1 LLSSLFVNGTSL
13 EQQKIA
19 TQLFS
24 ALHENE
30 NISPI
35 LLSLRCLNE
44 IVEETNLTTQIK
56 MLTTLSNRFHEL
68 SQNLP
73 WKGDETAIEVLCFIA
88 KIYRKIAT
96 KASECKLA
104 DDILGH
110 ETEILVGS
118 FGPWIEIVLMKLSET
133 FQTSEEI
140 FTNLPLLLE
149 IIKFI
154 CIAFEC
160 FPYLYEV
167 NEQTIL
173 PTITGLCWKY
183 LICLIEMKHLNSEEL
198 KSYETASEDGDRVSI
213 DIFVILI
220 FELLQ
225 LCLGASGDNYHQDS
239 SSSSSSPLMGS
250 NELMNLIR
258 VLMRYIQLSSE
269 QYDQATFSGNE
280 FIAAEEDDTLELSL
294 RHTGKI
300 FLKNLSKTSFKDLME
315 SIFQILE
322 TDLNE
327 FNHLFATASPA
338 IESISFEWVLKLEA
352 MIFILAAIGRPIMK
366 KYFKSIK
373 GEMSVSCSPAPFVK
387 RSQTQRHRKEMEETI
402 NESDAMRLSQIIHTL
417 VNNFYQFPSNAQEL
431 TPQEITSFSSLAIVR
446 GGVSKLLTIFS
457 PILVKFISL
466 QPIISTSLNLS
477 LLPSISPGERYHGI
491 SEPLSSRLLH
501 CRAFGELL
509 RIGSKTYGPMTITQ
523 NPSPGDQ
530 SLVQVALQSCIELCP
545 LCNDST
551 IHIPLEIMT
560 NLLNIVTQSFESEFQ
575 STHQQGITSSAETA
589 THLSD
594 DVIIHL
600 VRIGLTVW
608 SVYCYDPF
616 ALEMAK
622 DMLFATV
629 HTCSF
634 RPNTL
639 SIFLEQ
645 FIPPIEHFI
654 GELVGNQSSKMIS
667 DLAVKLLAE
676 SVSQT
681 SSFSSYGPEASQRLS
696 LPAIQAIMRIM
707 HFSTDVDGV
716 IDVGDTLHSLVILLS
731 SKYFTLTSF
740 PQAGD
745 DILDDFIQETLLCI
759 RMIFTKCMDY
769 NYSSAIGSLYQLVSH
784 FPNHPLRHGQ
794 ERGSGYQEFI
804 QQTVNLIM
812 SLGKTNNHR
821 NILIM
826 GLVHI
831 FNKNPLLIAESL
843 GHIQLTNHSGGEGG
857 RSVNTNETALQYLLE
872 VWFELHP
879 LLESP
884 YSLSVSTNG
893 LIELIQMYSLQGIS
907 SGFLIRVLRLLLE
920 TLPSVLR
927 NETQSQE
934 VSFSSL
940 VGVLISLPLCLLLL
954 SLGERRARGSGG

>member
-19 TQLFS
+19 AQLFS

-44 IVEETNLTTQIK
+44 IIEETNLTTQVK
-56 MLTTLSNRFHEL
+56 MLATLSSRFHEL
-68 SQNLP
+68 TQSLP
-73 WKGDETAIEVLCFIA
+73 WKQDETAVEVLCFIS
-88 KIYRKIAT
+88 KVYRKVAT

-104 DDILGH
+104 DEIPAN

-118 FGPWIEIVLMKLSET
+118 FGPWIEIVIVKLSES

-140 FTNLPLLLE
+140 FTNLSLLLE

-154 CIAFEC
+154 CIAFES

-167 NEQTIL
+167 NEHTTL
-173 PTITGLCWKY
+173 PAITALCWKY
-183 LICLIEMKHLNSEEL
+183 LLCLIEIKHLNAEEL
-198 KSYETASEDGDRVSI
+198 KGYETASEDGDRVSI

-225 LCLGASGDNYHQDS
+225 ICLSASGDGYHQDS
-239 SSSSSSPLMGS
+239 CSSPLIGS
-250 NELMNLIR
+250 NELINLIR

-269 QYDQATFSGNE
+269 QYDQATYRGNE

-300 FLKNLSKTSFKDLME
+300 FLKNLSKSSFKDLME
-315 SIFQILE
+315 SIFEILE

-327 FNHLFATASPA
+327 FNQIFVTSH
-338 IESISFEWVLKLEA
+338 ISFEWILKLEA
-352 MIFILAAIGRPIMK
+352 MIFTLAAIGRPIMK

-387 RSQTQRHRKEMEETI
+387 RNQTQRHKKEMEETI
-402 NESDAMRLSQIIHTL
+402 NENDTVRLSQIIHTL
-417 VNNFYQFPSNAQEL
+417 VNNLYQFPSNAQDL
-431 TPQEITSFSSLAIVR
+431 SPQEVVSFSSLAIVR
-446 GGVSKLLTIFS
+446 GGISKLLTIYS

-466 QPIISTSLNLS
+466 QPIISISLNLS
-477 LLPSISPGERYHGI
+477 LLPSMGPNELYPGI

-501 CRAFGELL
+501 CRAYGELL
-509 RIGSKTYGPMTITQ
+509 RVASKTFDPMTITQ
-523 NPSPGDQ
+523 NPSSDEQ

-560 NLLNIVTQSFESEFQ
+560 NILNIVTQAFEMEFQ
-575 STHQQGITSSAETA
+575 STQQPTLTSDAA
-589 THLSD
+589 TLLSD
-594 DVIIHL
+594 DVVIHL

-622 DMLFATV
+622 DMLSATV
-629 HTCSF
+629 HCCSF

-639 SIFLEQ
+639 ATFLEQ
-645 FIPPIEHFI
+645 FVPPIEHFI

-676 SVSQT
+676 SVSRT
-681 SSFSSYGPEASQRLS
+681 SSFSAYGPEASQRLS
-696 LPAIQAIMRIM
+696 LPTIQAISRIM
-707 HFSTDVDGV
+707 HFSTDVDGLV
-716 IDVGDTLHSLVILLS
+716 DVGNTLQSLVILLS
-731 SKYFTLTSF
+731 SKHFTPGFFS
-740 PQAGD
+740 QNGGD
-745 DILDDFIQETLLCI
+745 DLIDDFIQETLLCI
-759 RMIFTKCMDY
+759 RMIFSKSMDY

-784 FPNHPLRHGQ
+784 FPSHSGKRSHGHGH
-794 ERGSGYQEFI
+794 ERGNGYQEFI

-843 GHIQLTNHSGGEGG
+843 GHIKLINPSASGGTEGG
-857 RSVNTNETALQYLLE
+857 ETALQYLLE

-879 LLESP
+879 LLEAS

-893 LIELIQMYSLQGIS
+893 LIELIRMYSLQGIS

-927 NETQSQE
+927 NESQPEE
-934 VSFSSL
+934 VSVASPLAASSSSSL
-940 VGVLISLPLCLLLL
+940 SFPVLFSLLLL
-954 SLGERRARGSGG
+954 LLLLLLL